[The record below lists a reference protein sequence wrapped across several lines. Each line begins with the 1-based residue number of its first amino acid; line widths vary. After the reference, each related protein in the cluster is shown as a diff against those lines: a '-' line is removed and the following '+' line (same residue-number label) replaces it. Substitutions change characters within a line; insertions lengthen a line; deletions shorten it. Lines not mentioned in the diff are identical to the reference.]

1 VDPVLDLEKG
11 GARKES
17 REVAR
22 GAWDEDMVLSPVG
35 AFVGV
40 DCWRCVRRVDKA
52 KGLTVVVLGS
62 VIGDVDFVCGVER
75 GFGVLGVVVVVL

>member
-1 VDPVLDLEKG
+1 
-11 GARKES
+11 
-17 REVAR
+17 
-22 GAWDEDMVLSPVG
+22 VG

-40 DCWRCVRRVDKA
+40 DCWRWVRRVDKA